1 MKSLKVGVL
10 ALSTVL
16 LLGACGTSKV
26 KPEDTR
32 KVLEKN
38 GYVVVIKNAEEFK
51 QTSVTFQDFEGFEY
65 YLTGTKGDLTK
76 EVSTINAYYFDSS
89 KTANAFFD
97 KAASQ
102 YVSETTKV
110 GVYNNVFYVGTGTGA
125 QDANFE
131 KQFN

>member
-38 GYVVVIKNAEEFK
+38 GYVVVIKNAEEFNRQVSHSK
-51 QTSVTFQDFEGFEY
+51 IS
-65 YLTGTKGDLTK
+65 KDLNIT
-76 EVSTINAYYFDSS
+76 
-89 KTANAFFD
+89 
-97 KAASQ
+97 
-102 YVSETTKV
+102 
-110 GVYNNVFYVGTGTGA
+110 
-125 QDANFE
+125 
-131 KQFN
+131 